1 MLLWVIPMMII
12 KEFIANL
19 ALLGTLLFLYSQVI
33 MKKPLQLHSSAK
45 TKLIAGICGGF
56 VSIVLMLFSIN
67 IGDLLV
73 DLRFIPTL
81 LLAFYGGAFPALIS
95 MAMTIIFRFILS
107 AEIISL
113 YALFISVT
121 GTLFAIFFSRV
132 KFSAKI
138 RIFSIYTF
146 NNIIFSIFFVYLS
159 EDPAIIMEVLTLY
172 WLISYIS
179 TFLTFY
185 LIRYIRESQALFAK
199 YKNDSLTDSLTGLNN
214 VRKFD
219 EEFNRFVHDVKN
231 SDQQLSLLYIDI
243 DYFKKINDTYGHK
256 EGDIVLIELGARLQK
271 ATRNFD
277 IVSRNGGEEFTVLLL
292 DCPAARAVE
301 IAERIRD
308 SVEKDAFL
316 LSTGKSICITVS
328 VGVASYRETTE
339 NPAMLIDDAD
349 SALYLAKHLG
359 RNRVCVAS

>member
-1 MLLWVIPMMII
+1 MMII

-33 MKKPLQLHSSAK
+33 MKKPLHLHSAVK
-45 TKLIAGICGGF
+45 MKIIAGLSGG
-56 VSIVLMLFSIN
+56 VISIVLMLFSIN

-81 LLAFYGGAFPALIS
+81 LLAFYGGAIPALIS
-95 MAMTIIFRFILS
+95 MTMTIICRFI
-107 AEIISL
+107 ISTDVISV
-113 YALFISVT
+113 YALIISVT
-121 GTLFAIFFSRV
+121 GTLFGIFFSRV
-132 KFSAKI
+132 KISAVL
-138 RIFSIYTF
+138 RILSIYTF
-146 NNIIFSIFFVYLS
+146 NNMIFSIFFIYLS
-159 EDPAIIMEVLTLY
+159 EDTAIIKEVLIFY

-219 EEFNRFVHDVKN
+219 EEFNRFVQDVKD

-271 ATRNFD
+271 ATRSFD

-292 DCPAARAVE
+292 DCPSARAVE
-301 IAERIRD
+301 IAERIRV

-316 LSTGKSICITVS
+316 LSTGKPIYITVS
-328 VGVASYRETTE
+328 IGVASYRETTD
-339 NPAMLIDDAD
+339 NPSMLIDYAD
-349 SALYLAKHLG
+349 TALYQAKHVG